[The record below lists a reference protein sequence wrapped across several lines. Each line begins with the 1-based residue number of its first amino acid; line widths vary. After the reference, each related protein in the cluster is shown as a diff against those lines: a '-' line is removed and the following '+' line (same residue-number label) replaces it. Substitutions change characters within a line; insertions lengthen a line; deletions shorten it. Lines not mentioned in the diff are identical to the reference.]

1 MNNIIQQI
9 CENYI
14 SEVLDFFDT
23 GTIRTLDEIETELK
37 EKTDCYLRNMMK
49 IYLEGLDEAI
59 AEDKTGRKKKSYVIE
74 QKAVKREIYTQF
86 GSLEFNRR
94 YYSNKL
100 DGTYSYLVDKV
111 VGIESYDRVSSSVSA
126 ALVESASEVSY
137 AKSSK
142 YVCDGHIT
150 SQTVMNKI
158 RRVKELKVE
167 IPEEKRKVRYLNVEA
182 DEDHVSLQD
191 GTDTIVPLISIHEGI
206 ERRGKR
212 GKCINIHHI
221 SSHGKSIDDMW
232 QEAAEWIY
240 SAYDVDEI
248 EKIYL
253 HGDGASWIK
262 TGISYL
268 PKVQFVLD
276 RYHLNKALKEV
287 SRGDELVC
295 AKLKDAV
302 TEADKESLREIC
314 RDLRKNAENDKDK
327 EKVDRFRNYITTNW
341 DGIVAY
347 QDGASR
353 GSNTEGHVSHVLSSR
368 LSSRPS
374 GWSREGL
381 KAMAELRAYCCNGG
395 HVGTKHIKK
404 ADVTYKVTKRMLDKV
419 SAAYRK
425 ASKEIIHNITVI
437 NNGKVNQLYRAL
449 RSIKNSGYTI

>member
-1 MNNIIQQI
+1 VNNIIQQI

-14 SEVLDFFDT
+14 SEVLDFFDA
-23 GTIRTLDEIETELK
+23 GTIRTLDEMETELK
-37 EKTDCYLRNMMK
+37 EKTDSYLRNIMK

-59 AEDKTGRKKKSYVIE
+59 AEDKTGRKKKGYVIE

-86 GSLEFNRR
+86 GNLEFNRR
-94 YYSNKL
+94 YYNNKL
-100 DGTYSYLVDKV
+100 NGTYSYLVDKV
-111 VGIESYDRVSSSVSA
+111 VGIESYDRVSGSVSA

-158 RRVKELKVE
+158 RRTKELKME
-167 IPEEKRKVRYLNVEA
+167 IPEKKRKVRYLNVEA

-191 GTDTIVPLISIHEGI
+191 GTDTIVPLISIYEGVEHI
-206 ERRGKR
+206 GKR

-221 SSHGKSIDDMW
+221 SSYGKSIDDMW
-232 QEAAEWIY
+232 QEAAEWVY
-240 SAYDVDEI
+240 SVYDVDEI

-253 HGDGASWIK
+253 HGDGAFWIK
-262 TGISYL
+262 AGLNYL
-268 PKVQFVLD
+268 PKAQFVLD

-287 SRGDELVC
+287 SGGDELVC
-295 AKLKDAV
+295 AKLRDAV
-302 TEADKESLREIC
+302 MEADKKSLKELCRE
-314 RDLRKNAENDKDK
+314 LRKNAESDKVK
-327 EKVDRFRNYITTNW
+327 EKVDKFRNYITTNW

-347 QDGASR
+347 QDEASR

-374 GWSREGL
+374 GWSRKGL

-395 HVGTKHIKK
+395 HIETKHIKK
-404 ADVTYKVTKRMLDKV
+404 TEASYKVTKKILD
-419 SAAYRK
+419 K
-425 ASKEIIHNITVI
+425 ASKSYRITSKEMIHNITVL
-437 NNGKVNQLYRAL
+437 NNGKVSQLSRAL
-449 RSIKNSGYTI
+449 RGFRNSGYII